1 MVSKLVPRNRNN
13 SPEMTLRTS
22 IVCKF
27 LMQLITQRSD
37 VLAVDRITSTHCK
50 CCSCHTTQYAATN
63 TPRWRHLPSPLPKVG
78 ADAHGVYHAVT
89 RRPHRPRKGRRPGA
103 AHVFWLRV
111 PGHEAVVL
119 GSNINSSNSLIVS
132 SEFI

>member
-1 MVSKLVPRNRNN
+1 MQISHATHHITFRCFGCRSYHIN
-13 SPEMTLRTS
+13 SLQ
-22 IVCKF
+22 V
-27 LMQLITQRSD
+27 LQLY
-37 VLAVDRITSTHCK
+37 
-50 CCSCHTTQYAATN
+50 CHTTQYAATN

-132 SEFI
+132 SESLFERSRKEYSQYSGDVYLLV